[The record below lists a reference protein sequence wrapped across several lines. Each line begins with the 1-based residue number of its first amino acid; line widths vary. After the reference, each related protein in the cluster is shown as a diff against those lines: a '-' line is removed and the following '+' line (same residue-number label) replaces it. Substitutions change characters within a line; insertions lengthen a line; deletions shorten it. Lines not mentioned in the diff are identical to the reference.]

1 MKRNISYNLVLNKHV
16 KPQNSE
22 DFGYWLAGL
31 IDADGH
37 IAKKGDL
44 QITFNSR
51 DLCAAVYIKKV
62 IGFGGLYEFKRV
74 QAYDYRCTNKQG
86 LNVISKLILSKL
98 KLPSKINQF
107 NERLAP
113 RLGYFKICQT
123 NESPVSIDNHWF
135 AGFVQGDGSFQIRI
149 RQLQKRSKNH
159 QIEITLNIELKQECI
174 LKQIKATFGGFV
186 GYRKSRD
193 TYYYNSINLT
203 NATKLVAYFDKYQVI
218 GPSYRLYLCWK
229 RALNIV
235 KAKEHLTTN
244 GFEVIK
250 ALKAYMTQLRA

>member
-1 MKRNISYNLVLNKHV
+1 MKKNINYDLVLNKHV
-16 KPQNSE
+16 KPRNRE
-22 DFGYWLAGL
+22 EFGYWLAGL

-37 IAKKGDL
+37 LKKADGNLD
-44 QITFNSR
+44 INFHNR
-51 DLCAAVYIKKV
+51 DESVAYYIKKV
-62 IGFGGLYEFKRV
+62 IENGRIYQYKKAL
-74 QAYDYRCTNKQG
+74 AYRYHSTNQSQI
-86 LNVISKLILSKL
+86 LLSKLILNKL
-98 KLPSKINQF
+98 RLPRKINQF

-113 RLGYFKICQT
+113 RVGSEPCQT

-149 RQLQKRSKNH
+149 RKLQKRSKNH
-159 QIEITLNIELKQECI
+159 QIEITLYIELKDECV

-203 NATKLVAYFDKYQVI
+203 NATKLAAYFDKFQVM
-218 GPSYRLYLCWK
+218 GSSYRLYLCWK

-235 KAKEHLTTN
+235 LSKQHLTAN
-244 GFEVIK
+244 GFEEIK

>member
-1 MKRNISYNLVLNKHV
+1 MKNINYNLVLNKHV

-22 DFGYWLAGL
+22 EFGYWFAGL

-37 IAKKGDL
+37 ITRNDGYVKK
-44 QITFNSR
+44 TFHSR
-51 DLCAAVYIKKV
+51 DSSVAHYIKKV
-62 IGFGGLYEFKRV
+62 IRFGRLYRFKKV
-74 QAYDYRCTNKQG
+74 QAYDYLCTNKQG
-86 LNVISKLILSKL
+86 LNVISKLVLNNL
-98 KLPSKINQF
+98 KLPRKVTQF

-113 RLGYFKICQT
+113 RVGSALCQI
-123 NESPVSIDNHWF
+123 NQSPVCINNHWF

-149 RQLQKRSKNH
+149 RKLQKRSKNH
-159 QIEITLNIELKQECI
+159 QIEITLNIELKDECV

-203 NATKLVAYFDKYQVI
+203 NATKLVAYFDKFQVM
-218 GPSYRLYLCWK
+218 GSSYRLYLCWK

-235 KAKEHLTTN
+235 LSKQHLTIN
-244 GFEVIK
+244 GFEEIK
-250 ALKAYMTQLRA
+250 ALKAYMTQLRT